1 MTYNVE
7 NLCGH
12 RASSVIRGTFT
23 RHAIVCVTRVQP
35 ERTAQ
40 PCQSVSRNRA
50 GAYRPSTR
58 HGIMRKPYK
67 GTSLTPNCTDQTAI
81 TNLKTHLHTTALL
94 VVATLLAACN
104 RKSAAD
110 SAVGT
115 LEMHETSV
123 GPLQPARAERVLV
136 QEGDFVHKGDTLAVF
151 ALPTLAAT
159 EDQALARAAAAR
171 QTQRD
176 LSAGARP
183 AEIAKAQDEIAAAQ
197 ADVDR
202 SAAELARLEPLAAKD
217 IVSKLQLDA
226 ARAAAKAASSKRDA
240 AQSALKLLREG
251 TRPDRI
257 AAAVQDAKSAEAAT
271 EVIRATARDLVLIAP
286 IDGIVTSRHI
296 EPGEALAAGQS
307 AITIGQPTRPW
318 ARIYVSQF
326 ALLKL
331 KVGDSV
337 SAHLDGDSSVHR
349 GRIAAIASQAEY
361 TPRVALTDQE
371 RADLL
376 FGVKVEFVDS
386 TNRLKAGL
394 PVTVELPK
402 SEVTATAKA
411 SKSP

>member
-1 MTYNVE
+1 M
-7 NLCGH
+7 
-12 RASSVIRGTFT
+12 
-23 RHAIVCVTRVQP
+23 
-35 ERTAQ
+35 
-40 PCQSVSRNRA
+40 
-50 GAYRPSTR
+50 STR
-58 HGIMRKPYK
+58 
-67 GTSLTPNCTDQTAI
+67 LTQV
-81 TNLKTHLHTTALL
+81 AL
-94 VVATLLAACN
+94 VATVLAMLPGCN
-104 RKSAAD
+104 RKLAAD

-136 QEGDFVHKGDTLAVF
+136 QEGDLVHKGDTLAVF
-151 ALPTLAAT
+151 ALPTLAAS

-183 AEIAKAQDEIAAAQ
+183 AEIAKSEDEIAAAQ

-202 SAAELARLEPLAAKD
+202 STAELARLEPLAAKN
-217 IVSKLQLDA
+217 IVSKSQLDV
-226 ARAAAKAASSKRDA
+226 ARAAARVATSKRNA
-240 AQSALKLLREG
+240 AESALKLLREG

-257 AAAVQDAKSAEAAT
+257 AAALQDAKSAEAAA
-271 EVIRATARDLVLIAP
+271 EMIRAAARDLILIAP

-296 EPGEALAAGQS
+296 EPGEAIAAGQN

-331 KVGDSV
+331 KVGDSL
-337 SAHLDGDSSVHR
+337 SAHLDGDSTVHR

-376 FGVKVEFVDS
+376 FGVKVEFVDY

-394 PVTVELPK
+394 PITVDLPRTDPLP
-402 SEVTATAKA
+402 TAQPT
-411 SKSP
+411 SKTP